1 VKQELSQHEVIPSD
15 WGGSTEFVNVSAQ
28 RGDGLE
34 DLLETVLLVADGTKT
49 TAEDLRAC
57 ERLFEGRIPLM
68 GVVLNRAQERAAQRR
83 GYGKA

>member
-1 VKQELSQHEVIPSD
+1 
-15 WGGSTEFVNVSAQ
+15 
-28 RGDGLE
+28 
-34 DLLETVLLVADGTKT
+34 VADGTKS

-68 GVVLNRAQERAAQRR
+68 GVVLNRAQERAAQRH